1 MRERLFLLLQYLL
14 PRLTLTRCIHWLARI
29 RLPLVKNFLIQ
40 RFVPLFNVDLSDV
53 PRAVPQDFETF
64 NDFFTREL
72 ADGAR
77 PIADTALVSPVDGA
91 VSQAGHIEYGRII
104 QAKGLDY
111 AVEELLAVD
120 VHNARRYSNF
130 ATIYLAPFDYH
141 RVHAPAD
148 GTLVAAHYVPGDLFS
163 VNTTTAKLL
172 PGLFRRNERL
182 NLYFETDAG
191 PVMISLVGALNVGSI
206 STAWGGEIR
215 PRKHGIVEVL
225 PVSAERVNVRR
236 GDLLGWFNMGS
247 TVIVLSNGI
256 DGLADLEEGQKV
268 RMGEAL
274 GTHRDPANRDPA
286 QDA

>member
-1 MRERLFLLLQYLL
+1 MRERLFIVLQYLL
-14 PRLTLTRCIHWLARI
+14 PRLTLTRIVHWLARI
-29 RLPLVKNFLIQ
+29 RVPAVKNFLIR
-40 RFVPLFNVDLSDV
+40 RFIPMFDVDTSELARDV
-53 PRAVPQDFETF
+53 PDGFVTF

-77 PIADTALVSPVDGA
+77 PIADVALVCPADGR
-91 VSQAGHIEYGRII
+91 VSQAGPIEYGRII
-104 QAKGLDY
+104 QAKGIDY
-111 AVEELLAVD
+111 AVEDLLAVD
-120 VHNARRYSNF
+120 VHNARRYSSF

-163 VNTTTAKLL
+163 VNDTTARLL
-172 PGLFRRNERL
+172 PGVFRRNERL
-182 NLYFETDAG
+182 NLYFETASG
-191 PVMISLVGALNVGSI
+191 PVMMSLVGALNVGSI

-215 PRKHGIVEVL
+215 PRKDGIVEVL

-247 TVIVLSNGI
+247 TVIVLTNGI
-256 DGLADLEEGQKV
+256 DWTPGPAAGQRV

-274 GTHRDPANRDPA
+274 GQSRAS
-286 QDA
+286 